1 MASCYYTKPKLR
13 VFFNRASL
21 TFNASG
27 VRAGFMVWRVGQ
39 SGTDFLFDVSVG
51 RRVFQLVNFKAGIW
65 SSASPTPSATAVP
78 GTVQAV
84 ILAAVLRQPLSLTE
98 LGSPVLEP
106 DLCD

>member
-1 MASCYYTKPKLR
+1 
-13 VFFNRASL
+13 
-21 TFNASG
+21 
-27 VRAGFMVWRVGQ
+27 MVWRVGQ

-51 RRVFQLVNFKAGIW
+51 RRVFQLVNFKAGIR

-84 ILAAVLRQPLSLTE
+84 ILAAVLGQPLSLAE